1 MPAWLSGRALAS
13 HARGQKFESSSG
25 HHFLILSSVASLLHN
40 AGSTRSSTK
49 KKPTPS
55 FDAWVSV
62 GRGLSE
68 NCLATFSAAFLV
80 FALFVAFVFV
90 ALVVVV
96 ARRRRPLAFWGHN
109 YSVWSLDWAVILL
122 LGKRACRQEAAD
134 CHRHCFSFQ
143 VEHRISCPPHAFLS
157 AHGRESKRC
166 ADLNRARTVPET

>member
-1 MPAWLSGRALAS
+1 M
-13 HARGQKFESSSG
+13 RGF
-25 HHFLILSSVASLLHN
+25 
-40 AGSTRSSTK
+40 R
-49 KKPTPS
+49 
-55 FDAWVSV
+55 V

-68 NCLATFSAAFLV
+68 NCPATSRAAFLV
-80 FALFVAFVFV
+80 FALFVALVFV

-96 ARRRRPLAFWGHN
+96 ARRRGRPLAFWGHN
-109 YSVWSLDWAVILL
+109 YGVWSLDWAVILL

-166 ADLNRARTVPET
+166 ADLNRARTVPERLIAPILGSALIKATTTAHLAGSRTVFGAVNTVSCN